1 LENQKATGQPVLR
14 SAQDYKVPSG
24 RDIPAPWF
32 GSEMS
37 EIHEMSFVRKLMSF
51 GTMWFPQRV
60 RSSHNAGSLRFV

>member
-1 LENQKATGQPVLR
+1 LDDLGRLDLQISPGQVRFGKSEGNRATGQPVLR

-37 EIHEMSFVRKLMSF
+37 EIHEK
-51 GTMWFPQRV
+51 
-60 RSSHNAGSLRFV
+60 